1 MYLADYHVHSRI
13 SPDASASMQEMA
25 EAAIRLGFQ
34 EICFT
39 DHVEPIRFGTTE
51 PRGAYD
57 WDPMIAEFRAARTA
71 VGDRI
76 TLRLG
81 AELGDAVWGIRRM
94 ESMLA
99 EAPPLDFLIGSI
111 HTLSEKMEGRDLYFL
126 TPRDE
131 QEARDCLADY
141 LGQVRKLAEWGRFQ
155 VLGHLTLP
163 LRYLN
168 ENRGMHVSFDG
179 FEEEIAEIFRL
190 IIPKGIGIEL
200 NTNRGNTPLPDEKWL
215 RLYRS
220 LGGEI
225 VTLGTDAHTPGFV
238 GCAVREGQAV
248 QGTCTSEVVESRA
261 RMEELL
267 ALWRGLEVVDVLS
280 LPSLDVV
287 CVEYQSAGGEPCAAL
302 FFADKL
308 DCHSDFLRLFFAD
321 AGIKKAAHGVK
332 ELCRALLEE
341 GIAPAGFV
349 FDTQVAA
356 YLLAPTDGSYE
367 LEKLGITYYNQEF
380 PKAEAYL
387 SPGAFGPLADPV
399 APTAALDRKSVV

>member
-215 RLYRS
+215 QLYRS

-238 GCAVREGQAV
+238 GCAVREGQALLRACGFRRFAAFR
-248 QGTCTSEVVESRA
+248 QGKPVWH
-261 RMEELL
+261 EL
-267 ALWRGLEVVDVLS
+267 
-280 LPSLDVV
+280 
-287 CVEYQSAGGEPCAAL
+287 
-302 FFADKL
+302 
-308 DCHSDFLRLFFAD
+308 
-321 AGIKKAAHGVK
+321 
-332 ELCRALLEE
+332 
-341 GIAPAGFV
+341 
-349 FDTQVAA
+349 
-356 YLLAPTDGSYE
+356 
-367 LEKLGITYYNQEF
+367 
-380 PKAEAYL
+380 
-387 SPGAFGPLADPV
+387 
-399 APTAALDRKSVV
+399 